1 MTDGILTTRDDL
13 NSFARSCYGI
23 MFMQLDFV
31 CNDKVFLYP
40 GRTSSPLSPYLN
52 DTLTSAPFS
61 RSHIEETRQE
71 AD

>member
-40 GRTSSPLSPYLN
+40 GRSSSPLSPYLN
-52 DTLTSAPFS
+52 DT
-61 RSHIEETRQE
+61 H
-71 AD
+71 